1 MLVVDATTGT
11 AMTRATTERTLPA
24 PRQTVW
30 KALQRA
36 ENYPRW
42 IVGAKEFRGV
52 DDSWPQPRSRFY
64 HSVGVGPLKLKDETE
79 LVSTRDG
86 VEVVLLARARPAGR
100 ARVTITLEDDDGGTR
115 VHMEEH
121 AVTGPGAYLPRL
133 LHDPF
138 INVRNS
144 RALRRL
150 SRLVRAAG
158 E

>member
-1 MLVVDATTGT
+1 
-11 AMTRATTERTLPA
+11 MTP
-24 PRQTVW
+24 P
-30 KALQRA
+30 
-36 ENYPRW
+36 
-42 IVGAKEFRGV
+42 
-52 DDSWPQPRSRFY
+52 
-64 HSVGVGPLKLKDETE
+64 
-79 LVSTRDG
+79 STRG
-86 VEVVLLARARPAGR
+86 ALETSCCIRRELARARPAGR